1 MFDVFGFV
9 FVCFCVVASL
19 QEWIEV
25 RLREIQ
31 TGEKVKSGIAHG
43 RRREGASRKPAKKK
57 CGARRGATES
67 DITTSH

>member
-19 QEWIEV
+19 QEWIEA

-31 TGEKVKSGIAHG
+31 TGEKVKNGIV
-43 RRREGASRKPAKKK
+43 RWR
-57 CGARRGATES
+57 
-67 DITTSH
+67 

>member
-25 RLREIQ
+25 RSREIQ
-31 TGEKVKSGIAHG
+31 TGVKVKGGIA
-43 RRREGASRKPAKKK
+43 EGGKKGQVK
-57 CGARRGATES
+57 N
-67 DITTSH
+67 